1 MTSQTIQL
9 PPLNDFNAWACFWYY
24 DIGVNVIPTD
34 AEKKKPKVTW
44 KSLQKESLSEGL
56 LNEWIS
62 QGLFKDGIGV
72 ITGNI
77 CRGKHIGKYLTAV
90 DLDNKLAIVEF
101 SNYGSTTICWQDIT
115 FAETRDTNKLHIYF
129 ITYEQIPDK
138 APDVTPEIIFKKKN
152 NLAPSIE
159 VKGSCKKLI
168 YPTPNRGYH
177 PLSPIEIID
186 FSKSHSDLINHIS
199 EICNKYGLTY
209 IKKITDEQYAQYNI
223 LNDVTLTDDEIQK
236 IVNLWIPYYR
246 SGNRHVISEGT
257 AGLYAKNG
265 LTINTANKLS
275 LELSRITYDDETRL
289 VDVET
294 TYNRLL
300 ENKSIQS
307 IGLLEPIIG
316 DGLPLILSKFHDILR
331 PYNKEEDVVHN
342 GSNISAS
349 SISMIAEPNHDKAQ
363 ISDNPFIQLI
373 ARFIHERNKI
383 RLEPKILLKE
393 IILFATNQGLDY
405 LKVIPQN
412 SSWLG
417 RTLTSNSDMLIK
429 SGILL
434 NMVRSNGRRYIILKT
449 H

>member
-1 MTSQTIQL
+1 L
-9 PPLNDFNAWACFWYY
+9 
-24 DIGVNVIPTD
+24 
-34 AEKKKPKVTW
+34 
-44 KSLQKESLSEGL
+44 
-56 LNEWIS
+56 
-62 QGLFKDGIGV
+62 
-72 ITGNI
+72 
-77 CRGKHIGKYLTAV
+77 R
-90 DLDNKLAIVEF
+90 
-101 SNYGSTTICWQDIT
+101 
-115 FAETRDTNKLHIYF
+115 
-129 ITYEQIPDK
+129 
-138 APDVTPEIIFKKKN
+138 
-152 NLAPSIE
+152 
-159 VKGSCKKLI
+159 
-168 YPTPNRGYH
+168 
-177 PLSPIEIID
+177 
-186 FSKSHSDLINHIS
+186 
-199 EICNKYGLTY
+199 Y
-209 IKKITDEQYAQYNI
+209 IKDILAYDQYAQYDI
-223 LNDVTLTDDEIQK
+223 LNDISLTDSEIQK
-236 IVNLWIPYYR
+236 VANLWVPYYK
-246 SGNRHVISEGT
+246 SGNRHDISVGT
-257 AGLYAKNG
+257 IGLYAKNG
-265 LTINTANKLS
+265 LTVNTAKKLS

-307 IGLLEPIIG
+307 IALLESIIG

-405 LKVIPQN
+405 LKIIPQN

-434 NMVRSNGRRYIILKT
+434 NIVRSNGRRYIILKLIS
-449 H
+449 